1 MLTASS
7 SDYGYANDDILTDV
21 ISSACMIACGLG
33 EILGPLF
40 SGFVADIIGIQ
51 NACNIVALLSFIL
64 AFAFAVGT
72 GAVCEWIRKK
82 NNGGEELLSK
92 QEILAEDS

>member
-7 SDYGYANDDILTDV
+7 SDYRYENDDILNDG

-51 NACNIVALLSFIL
+51 NASNIVALLSFTL

-72 GAVCEWIRKK
+72 GAAFDWFRKRT
-82 NNGGEELLSK
+82 NGG
-92 QEILAEDS
+92 